1 VSPPRTV
8 TFIQEWLP
16 RYRLPFFD
24 LLRDLLS
31 TQRIELR
38 LYYGQ
43 PAGAVAKR
51 SDAAGLPWAHQ
62 VVNAHLGP
70 LVWQPVWRQARR
82 ADLVIVEQ
90 ANRLA
95 LNYLLLAARS
105 ASGPRVAF
113 FGHGANL
120 QRNPASL
127 RERWKRMSVR
137 TPDWWFAYTDGVA
150 SRVVSAGY
158 PPNRITVV
166 QNAVDTSRLAG
177 VDIPKR
183 AGRCIYVGSL
193 YESKRLPFLLD
204 AADSIAVD
212 VPRFELIVVGDGP
225 LRPWLQGE
233 AEIRPWLHQ
242 EGPSHGVQRDRLFAS
257 SELTLVPGSVG
268 LVVVDSFAARAP
280 LVTVHEAS
288 HGPEIE
294 YLQEGVNGRVIE
306 LESVKN
312 YASAVTQLLVDRALR
327 EKLAEGCA
335 RSSKKYTVGAMAT
348 NFASGIA
355 AALDMPPRSRCS
367 TLGHIEPGPGHGH
380 GL

>member
-16 RYRLPFFD
+16 RYRLPFFN
-24 LLRDLLS
+24 LLRDLLG

-43 PAGAVAKR
+43 PVGAVAKR

-62 VVNAHLGP
+62 VVNTHLGP
-70 LVWQPVWRQARR
+70 LVWQPVCRQARR

-120 QRNPASL
+120 QGNPASL
-127 RERWKRMSVR
+127 RERWKRMLVR
-137 TPDWWFAYTDGVA
+137 TPDWWFAYTDGA
-150 SRVVSAGY
+150 AGRVVSAGY
-158 PPNRITVV
+158 PANRITVV
-166 QNAVDTSRLAG
+166 QNAVDTSGLAE
-177 VDIPKR
+177 VDIPKQT
-183 AGRCIYVGSL
+183 GRCIYVGSL
-193 YESKRLPFLLD
+193 YESKRLPFLLE
-204 AADSIAVD
+204 AADSIAAN
-212 VPRFELIVVGDGP
+212 VPHFELIVVGDGP
-225 LRPWLQGE
+225 LRPWLQSE

-242 EGPSHGVQRDRLFAS
+242 EGLNHGVQRDRLFAS

-280 LVTVHEAS
+280 LVTVHEAL

-306 LESVKN
+306 LESVEN
-312 YASAVTQLLVDRALR
+312 YADAVTQLLVDRAFR
-327 EKLAEGCA
+327 EKLADGCA
-335 RSSKKYTVGAMAT
+335 RSSKKYTVEAMAT
-348 NFASGIA
+348 NFASGII
-355 AALDMPPRSRCS
+355 AALDMPLRNK
-367 TLGHIEPGPGHGH
+367 
-380 GL
+380 